1 MSKSKR
7 TEIID
12 ITYLLKQKRIKEDL
26 ESYLH
31 KMGIFNLYDVVV
43 EAEQENNI
51 VKFFPYIEHREDK
64 TKQYILVNDDG
75 SLVPVSYTHL
85 TLPTKA

>member
-1 MSKSKR
+1 
-7 TEIID
+7 
-12 ITYLLKQKRIKEDL
+12 
-26 ESYLH
+26 
-31 KMGIFNLYDVVV
+31 MGIFNLYDVVV

-75 SLVPVSYTHL
+75 SLVL
-85 TLPTKA
+85 DNLPSL

>member
-1 MSKSKR
+1 MSKKR

-26 ESYLH
+26 ESHLH

-43 EAEQENNI
+43 EAEQENNLWGDVRDLKKRMNELI
-51 VKFFPYIEHREDK
+51 NAIRDRRR
-64 TKQYILVNDDG
+64 
-75 SLVPVSYTHL
+75 
-85 TLPTKA
+85 